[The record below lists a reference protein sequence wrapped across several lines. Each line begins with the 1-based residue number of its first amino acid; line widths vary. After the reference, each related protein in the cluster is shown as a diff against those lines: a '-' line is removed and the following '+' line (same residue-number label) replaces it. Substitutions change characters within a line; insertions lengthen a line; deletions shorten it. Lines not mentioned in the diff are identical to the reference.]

1 MTFLRR
7 HLKLFNTVLALVLAL
22 CYVLIP
28 IPVFAIA
35 DPDTPTNIGMVEVY
49 ESVLETGDL
58 GVLLDFYI
66 DYATLPTESA
76 TEAYEVVFVDTDG
89 TTPLK
94 TIVPY
99 SLLYNGYHESIAWIY
114 FTAAEVT
121 ADTIVVANMAL
132 YTVEVNGNAALV
144 WVPGP
149 APPSTSDVIDTWNTT
164 GDPNVLLAVDVLTYA
179 TNRETDWSL
188 DMIRGTTV
196 GNKLST
202 YGEQYFE
209 NVIANARTAAP
220 NAFYNDV
227 VSPII
232 EEIDYT
238 TEFGATMT
246 NGTGTCTGSPITLV
260 SGANTVAVTVA
271 GTFVLELE
279 QGTMGYATTIAGG
292 GGGTVTG
299 SPVRLVQ
306 GTNTITVPGGG
317 TGNILVTVQLENT
330 QTQMDDS
337 ILGTGLDLTAVA
349 TRFGMSRL
357 AFSGLVWLAIT
368 IIICAAAYERA
379 GGKSTLL
386 IFDICFLGGSLL
398 GLLSVLISAL
408 LFLGCVLLTAYVM
421 FYQKS
426 SA

>member
-1 MTFLRR
+1 MMLLRR
-7 HLKLFNTVLALVLAL
+7 HLKLFNTVLVLMLAL
-22 CYVLIP
+22 CYALIP
-28 IPVFAIA
+28 TPVFAIA
-35 DPDTPTNIGMVEVY
+35 DPDSPTNIGIVEAY
-49 ESVLETGDL
+49 ESVLEAGDL

-94 TIVPY
+94 TVVPY
-99 SLLYNGYHESIAWIY
+99 SLLYNGYHEGLAWIY
-114 FTAAEVT
+114 FSAAEVT

-149 APPSTSDVIDTWNTT
+149 APPSTSDTIDTWNTT
-164 GDPNVLLAVDVLTYA
+164 GDPNVLLAVDVLAYA
-179 TNRETDWSL
+179 TNREADWSL

-209 NVIANARTAAP
+209 NVIANARLAAP
-220 NAFYNDV
+220 NAFYDDV
-227 VSPII
+227 VSPIV

-238 TEFGATMT
+238 TTFGATMT
-246 NGTGTCTGSPITLV
+246 DGTGTCTGSPITLA
-260 SGANTVAVTVA
+260 SGANTVAITVA

-279 QGTMGYATTIAGG
+279 QGTVGFAESIGG
-292 GGGTVTG
+292 GGSVTG

-306 GTNTITVPGGG
+306 GKNTITVPGGG

-337 ILGTGLDLTAVA
+337 ILGTGLDLTTVA
-349 TRFGMSRL
+349 ARFGMSRL

-408 LFLGCVLLTAYVM
+408 LFLGCCALSAYVL
-421 FYQKS
+421 FFQKS